1 MKKTDVARTVLASAL
16 AVALTACGGGGGGGG
31 GIRPSTPTAPPP
43 TSPPPPPPP
52 TSPPPPLPPVTAPT
66 PEPAIDAHLTLTN
79 ARAAQALGFTGAGYR
94 IGVIDSGINANHP
107 ALQGRVSDSFIYV
120 DPRTNNVAVGDVVG
134 HGTVVAELAAGRA
147 VGQWPGGIAPGAGLV
162 SARIISDRAPV
173 DDGSGQG
180 NEVDGPLGLG
190 SVHADLIGAGVRI
203 MNNSWGGLYWNDPT
217 VTNQIAQEYR
227 SFVIGND
234 GLVVFASGNE
244 SRAQPSDTAALPSQA
259 GPNGTLPAADLERG
273 WLVVGALDTANP
285 TQLASYSNA
294 CGVAMRY
301 CLVAPGTSLFID
313 PDATAS
319 NIRYFYGSGT
329 SFAAP
334 LVSGAAALVWQAFP
348 YFNND
353 LVRQTLL
360 GTATDLGA
368 AGVDPTF
375 GYGLLNVGKAVLG
388 PARFDWGTVDVEVTT
403 LRSTWANDISGNGG
417 LTKRGSGTLIL
428 SSSNNTF
435 AGDTQVLDGTLQTA
449 SLQSARVDI
458 LNGATLI
465 GAGRIAGTVS
475 NRGSTLQ
482 VGGAVLAIGGNY
494 TQDDFGRLALNV
506 GDRLNV
512 SGTATIDGD
521 LQLIGRRDY
530 VVNNTTYPV
539 LQAANGLQGT
549 FASLSSGPAVTFLDA
564 TLSYDANT
572 AYVSLQRMDVTAVAA
587 SLGAVGTASMDSAI
601 RVEQAFQKVDAQQL
615 QGNGGISSGFI
626 RAAAALQQ
634 SPDAKTAA
642 DSLRSLSGRAHAASA
657 AMTFDTIDLGRR
669 ALAAHFD
676 GLSQQPRMLGT
687 WQRALGGPGEGG
699 ATSNGFA
706 TSGWM
711 MGNDLR
717 LASGAVAG
725 FAFGETRSNSLGDL
739 DGARGRD
746 RQVQAQLYWG
756 TTLGAAYTLGQLGFG
771 NVNRQIER
779 NLQLGEDRS
788 SAFSDY
794 SGSYLSGNLETGY
807 RWGHTAASLTPYM
820 GLDYV
825 RLRSEGFRESGGE
838 GFGLRAAAS
847 TSSRTQVLAGVR
859 SAYRWRGLQ
868 LGGYVEWQQALSS
881 QGLMLDASFIG
892 VEAWAPLRGMQP
904 ARSGGVFGIAASAP
918 LGQQSQ
924 LRFGYDQRVGERGD
938 DRALSLKYSADF

>member
-52 TSPPPPLPPVTAPT
+52 TSPPPPPPVTAPT

-94 IGVIDSGINANHP
+94 IGVIDSGINATHP

-244 SRAQPSDTAALPSQA
+244 SRAQPSDTAALPSQV

-403 LRSTWANDISGNGG
+403 LRSTWTNDISGSGG

-779 NLQLGEDRS
+779 NLQLGENRS

>member
-31 GIRPSTPTAPPP
+31 IRPSTPTAPPP
-43 TSPPPPPPP
+43 TSPPPPPPA
-52 TSPPPPLPPVTAPT
+52 TSPPPPPPVTAPT

-244 SRAQPSDTAALPSQA
+244 SRAQPSDTAALPSQV

-285 TQLASYSNA
+285 NQLASYSNA

-403 LRSTWANDISGNGG
+403 LRSTWANDISGSGG

-615 QGNGGISSGFI
+615 QGSGGISSGFI

-807 RWGHTAASLTPYM
+807 RWGHAAASLTPYM

-847 TSSRTQVLAGVR
+847 TSSRTQVLAGMR

>member
-16 AVALTACGGGGGGGG
+16 AVALTACGGGGGGG

-52 TSPPPPLPPVTAPT
+52 TSPPPPPPVTAPT

-244 SRAQPSDTAALPSQA
+244 SRAQPSDTAALPSQV

-334 LVSGAAALVWQAFP
+334 PVSGAAALVWQAFP

-388 PARFDWGTVDVEVTT
+388 PARFDWGTVDVEVTS
-403 LRSTWANDISGNGG
+403 LRSTWANDISGSGG

-458 LNGATLI
+458 LQGATLI

-475 NRGSTLQ
+475 NRASTLQ
-482 VGGAVLAIGGNY
+482 VGDAVLAIGGNY

-539 LQAANGLQGT
+539 LQAGNGLQGT
-549 FASLSSGPAVTFLDA
+549 FASLSSGPAVTFLNA

-669 ALAAHFD
+669 ALSAHFD

-699 ATSNGFA
+699 VTTAGFA

-717 LASGAVAG
+717 LASGAVTG

-756 TTLGAAYTLGQLGFG
+756 TTLGAAYTLGQLGLG

-779 NLQLGEDRS
+779 SLQLGEDRS

-807 RWGHTAASLTPYM
+807 RWGHAAASLTPYM

-825 RLRSEGFRESGGE
+825 RLRSEGFRESGGD
-838 GFGLRAAAS
+838 GFGLRADAS

-868 LGGYVEWQQALSS
+868 LGGYAEWQQALSS
-881 QGLMLDASFIG
+881 QGLMLDASFTG
-892 VEAWAPLRGMQP
+892 VDAWAPMSGMQP

-938 DRALSLKYSADF
+938 DRALSLKYNANF